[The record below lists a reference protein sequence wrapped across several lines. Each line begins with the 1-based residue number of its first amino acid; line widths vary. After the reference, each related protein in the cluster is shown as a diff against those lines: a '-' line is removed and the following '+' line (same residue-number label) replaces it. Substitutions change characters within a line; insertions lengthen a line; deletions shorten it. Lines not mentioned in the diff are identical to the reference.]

1 MKEDIKFIIKCIV
14 CFIVIVIMTIFF
26 GAVDSIQS
34 NEMLII
40 GAIVVIILIY
50 ICAKICE
57 W

>member
-1 MKEDIKFIIKCIV
+1 MKEDIKFVIKCIV
-14 CFIVIVIMTIFF
+14 CFITIVIMTIFF

-34 NEMLII
+34 NEMLLI
-40 GAIVVIILIY
+40 GAIVVIILLY